1 MPNTGVLNAR
11 SGDLGHAGGRL
22 SVDSVGKSFGGSPV
36 LHGVTLD
43 VAPGEIVALLGPSG
57 CGKTT
62 LLRCIA
68 GLERIDQGSV
78 TVEGRRVANR
88 DSHERPERRRI
99 GMVFQ
104 DWALYPHLSVADNVG
119 YGLDREA
126 RGGGR
131 VAESLEMVGLAGL
144 GERMPATLSGGQQ
157 QRVALARALAPRP
170 SVLLLDEPFSNLDT
184 GLRVQVRA
192 EVHRL
197 LTELG
202 ITAMFVTHDQ
212 EEAFVLGDRV
222 AVMHDGRLEQ
232 FGAPAEL
239 YENPTSA
246 WIASFVGD
254 ANFVRGHA
262 AGDRA
267 ETALGSVALARAVSG
282 EVDVLI
288 RPEHLRVAPADGVGN
303 GTVTNIEYFGHDHM
317 IRVDLADGT
326 RLACRAPGWPT
337 VSRGQA
343 VTVGSDGSAAPAFAV

>member
-1 MPNTGVLNAR
+1 MPNTGVLTAR
-11 SGDLGHAGGRL
+11 ADDLGHVAGRL
-22 SVDSVGKSFGGSPV
+22 SVEAVGKSFGGSPV
-36 LHGVTLD
+36 LHDITLD

-68 GLERIDQGSV
+68 GLERIDQGVV
-78 TVEGRRVANR
+78 TVEGRVVA
-88 DSHERPERRRI
+88 DGHAHERPERRRV

-104 DWALYPHLSVADNVG
+104 DWALFPHLSVADNVG

-126 RGGGR
+126 RGSGR
-131 VAESLEMVGLAGL
+131 VDESLEMVGLAGL
-144 GERMPATLSGGQQ
+144 GDRMPATLSGGQQ

-197 LTELG
+197 LTDLG

-232 FGAPAEL
+232 FGTPADL
-239 YENPTSA
+239 YEDPSSA

-254 ANFVRGHA
+254 ANFVRGA
-262 AGDRA
+262 AQGITLTRR
-267 ETALGSVALARAVSG
+267 SVRS
-282 EVDVLI
+282 
-288 RPEHLRVAPADGVGN
+288 RS
-303 GTVTNIEYFGHDHM
+303 
-317 IRVDLADGT
+317 
-326 RLACRAPGWPT
+326 PT
-337 VSRGQA
+337 
-343 VTVGSDGSAAPAFAV
+343 P

>member
-1 MPNTGVLNAR
+1 VPNTGVLTAR
-11 SGDLGHAGGRL
+11 SDELVHAEGRL

-78 TVEGRRVANR
+78 TVEGRRVADR

-104 DWALYPHLSVADNVG
+104 DWALFPHLSVADNVG

-131 VAESLEMVGLAGL
+131 VQESLEMVGLAGL

-232 FGAPAEL
+232 FGSPAEL

-267 ETALGSVALARAVSG
+267 ETALGSVALARAVTG

-288 RPEHLRVAPADGVGN
+288 RPEHLRVAPADGDGN

-337 VSRGQA
+337 VTRGQA